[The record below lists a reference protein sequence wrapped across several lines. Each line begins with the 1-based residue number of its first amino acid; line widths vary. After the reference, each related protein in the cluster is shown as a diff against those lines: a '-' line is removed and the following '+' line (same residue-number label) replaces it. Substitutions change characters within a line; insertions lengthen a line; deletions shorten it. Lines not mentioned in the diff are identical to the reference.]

1 MNLDMPNAKEWW
13 MDAKNTYIHQIKCLR
28 SSRYNMNDEW
38 YRSNAMK
45 M

>member
-1 MNLDMPNAKEWW
+1 MNLDMLNP
-13 MDAKNTYIHQIKCLR
+13 KNDECLR